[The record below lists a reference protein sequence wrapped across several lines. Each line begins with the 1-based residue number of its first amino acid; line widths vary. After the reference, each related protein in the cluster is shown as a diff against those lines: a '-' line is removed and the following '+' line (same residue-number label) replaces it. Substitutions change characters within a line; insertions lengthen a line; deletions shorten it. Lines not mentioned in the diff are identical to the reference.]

1 MFLPTAKPVY
11 LVREC
16 GEFIAEAELEDARL
30 LSLPSETVI
39 LLLHVFVQ
47 HLKPNQRIL
56 TLHKFPPFVGQCTVP
71 QTFKLRPKRYIC
83 FANQRILMFHLYINP
98 PPFIGQNVI

>member
-1 MFLPTAKPVY
+1 MFLPTANPVY

-30 LSLPSETVI
+30 LRLPSKTII
-39 LLLHVFVQ
+39 LFLHVFVQ
-47 HLKPNQRIL
+47 HLKTNHRIL
-56 TLHKFPPFVGQCTVP
+56 T
-71 QTFKLRPKRYIC
+71 
-83 FANQRILMFHLYINP
+83 FHLYINA

>member
-30 LSLPSETVI
+30 LRLPSETII

-47 HLKPNQRIL
+47 HLKTNQRVL
-56 TLHKFPPFVGQCTVP
+56 T
-71 QTFKLRPKRYIC
+71 
-83 FANQRILMFHLYINP
+83 LYINSHLLLDNTS
-98 PPFIGQNVI
+98 FQMVK